1 MKGSYE
7 WDDAPYSG
15 RGELSCKNLRARRR
29 TMNSGSRYWYSSR
42 NPRAS
47 LSSFGSARM
56 NRFARVDAPRASVR
70 VDGAEV
76 RVTTG
81 GKMRDYVSYA
91 AERLEV
97 RDDRTRV
104 VFHAR

>member
-15 RGELSCKNLRARRR
+15 RGELRCKNLRARRKAVR
-29 TMNSGSRYWYSSR
+29 TRR

-56 NRFARVDAPRASVR
+56 NRYARVDAPRASVR

-104 VFHAR
+104 VFRAR

>member
-1 MKGSYE
+1 
-7 WDDAPYSG
+7 
-15 RGELSCKNLRARRR
+15 
-29 TMNSGSRYWYSSR
+29 
-42 NPRAS
+42 
-47 LSSFGSARM
+47 M

-104 VFHAR
+104 VFRAR

>member
-15 RGELSCKNLRARRR
+15 RGELSCKNLRARRKAVR
-29 TMNSGSRYWYSSR
+29 TRR

-56 NRFARVDAPRASVR
+56 NRYARVDAPRASVR

-104 VFHAR
+104 VFRAR